1 MHAGAAGWWRQA
13 VDCGAQEEP
22 VGVESDN
29 GGGLVFPTVTGRD
42 GDFCRDSGKDCDNLK
57 TKMSRD
63 FSRSQKQAVEIVT
76 GRTGEADHIV
86 PYSRGGK
93 TEVENCQII
102 SSATNQ
108 KKGAFLFQP
117 REWQEMFFE
126 QWRKR
131 KNASAFL
138 LVAVPGSGKTMAALE
153 VARRWM
159 LAGSDRRLMV
169 VVPTDNLRTQW
180 QEEAARFG
188 IDLQSKEFG
197 TNFKHGYQGGVTTYS
212 SVANQRFIF
221 RALCVAPTMVI
232 FDEVHHCGQDSHW
245 GEAIRHAFEL
255 AAEKLLMS
263 GTPWKSDGT
272 AIPFVSYDLNGMVV
286 ADYSYE
292 YTDAIKD
299 DVVRYLVFDY
309 SKGVITNDING
320 TRLEV
325 NNSISENQAG
335 DRLRFLLDPD
345 GEYVAKQIQDSH
357 QKLMSI
363 RQTIPD
369 AAAMAVCVDQRDAEK
384 IAGVIKRIT
393 NCVPSVIVCDDEIA
407 NDTVADFRRSK
418 KEWLV
423 SVRKVSEG
431 TDIKRLQVLCYLTN
445 VTSELFFRQVI
456 GRVSRVRDLEDHEGY
471 VFLPADPRLI
481 RCAENIE
488 SAQVI
493 GLREQ
498 IKESISVDSEK
509 RESSRCDFWSTEH
522 TGTDLVLI
530 NGCEITEDAEEV
542 KRLSE
547 KWGVSMRAVIG
558 ILKDHRGN
566 HAVNQNLTGSPL
578 IGKSTQTRESQQND
592 WRKRINKMAYKLSK
606 MLDVDP
612 KNIHGRYKPQSMMS
626 IEELEAKYNEIRK
639 QLEDAANA

>member
-1 MHAGAAGWWRQA
+1 
-13 VDCGAQEEP
+13 
-22 VGVESDN
+22 
-29 GGGLVFPTVTGRD
+29 
-42 GDFCRDSGKDCDNLK
+42 
-57 TKMSRD
+57 MSRD
-63 FSRSQKQAVEIVT
+63 FSTSQKQAVEIVT
-76 GRTGEADHIV
+76 GRTGEADHVV
-86 PYSRGGK
+86 PYSKGGK
-93 TEVENCQII
+93 TEVENCQLI

-108 KKGAFLFQP
+108 KKGAFLFEP
-117 REWQEMFFE
+117 RKWQKTFFAK
-126 QWRKR
+126 WSGRN
-131 KNASAFL
+131 NASPFL

-159 LAGSDRRLMV
+159 LAGSDRRLMI

-212 SVANQRFIF
+212 SVANQRFVF

-272 AIPFVSYDLNGMVV
+272 AIPFVSYDSNGMVI
-286 ADYSYE
+286 ADHSYE
-292 YTDAIKD
+292 YADAIKD

-309 SKGVITNDING
+309 SKGAITNDSDG
-320 TRLEV
+320 TRLEI

-345 GEYVAKQIQDSH
+345 GEYVAKQILESH

-363 RQTIPD
+363 RQTVPD
-369 AAAMAVCVDQRDAEK
+369 AAAMAVCIDQRDAEK
-384 IAGVIKRIT
+384 IAAVIRRVT

-407 NDTVADFRRSK
+407 NDTVADFRKSK

-481 RCAENIE
+481 KCAENIE
-488 SAQVI
+488 NAQVI

-509 RESSRCDFWSTEH
+509 KESTRFDFWSTEH

-530 NGCEITEDAEEV
+530 NGCEITEDPEEV

-547 KWGVSMRAVIG
+547 KWGVPMRAVIG

-566 HAVNQNLTGSPL
+566 HALNQSLTGLPV
-578 IGKSTQTRESQQND
+578 IEKSRPTRESQQND

>member
-1 MHAGAAGWWRQA
+1 MDR
-13 VDCGAQEEP
+13 GAQEEP
-22 VGVESDN
+22 VGVEGDH
-29 GGGLVFPTVTGRD
+29 GGGLVFPIAAGRD
-42 GDFCRDSGKDCDNLK
+42 GDFCRDSRKDGDNLK

-369 AAAMAVCVDQRDAEK
+369 AAAMAVCADQRDAEK

-547 KWGVSMRAVIG
+547 KWGVPMRAVIG

-566 HAVNQNLTGSPL
+566 HAVNQNLTGLPL

>member
-1 MHAGAAGWWRQA
+1 MRSGATGRQRQT
-13 VDCGAQEEP
+13 VDCGAQKEP
-22 VGVESDN
+22 VGVEGDD
-29 GGGLVFPTVTGRD
+29 GGRVVFSIAAGWD
-42 GDFCRDSGKDCDNLK
+42 GDFCRDSRKDGNNLT
-57 TKMSRD
+57 TKMSRI

-76 GRTGEADHIV
+76 GRTGEADHII
-86 PYSRGGK
+86 PYSSGGK
-93 TEVENCQII
+93 TDVENCQFI
-102 SSATNQ
+102 SGATNK
-108 KKGAFLFQP
+108 KKGAFLFEP
-117 REWQEMFFE
+117 RKWQKEFFL
-126 QWRKR
+126 QWEAR
-131 KNASAFL
+131 KNAASFL
-138 LVAVPGSGKTMAALE
+138 LVAVPGSGKTMATLE
-153 VARRWM
+153 IARRWM

-212 SVANQRFIF
+212 SVANQRFVF

-245 GEAIRHAFEL
+245 GEAIKCAFEL
-255 AAEKLLMS
+255 ASEKLLMS

-272 AIPFVSYDLNGMVV
+272 AIPFVSYDSSGMVV

-292 YTDAIKD
+292 YADAIKD
-299 DVVRYLVFDY
+299 DVVRHLVFDY
-309 SKGVITNDING
+309 SKGAITNDING
-320 TRLEV
+320 TRLEI
-325 NNSISENQAG
+325 NNSISENQAA

-345 GEYVAKQIQDSH
+345 GAYVATQIQDSH

-384 IAGVIKRIT
+384 IAIVIKKIT

-407 NDTVADFRRSK
+407 NDTVADFRKSK

-456 GRVSRVRDLEDHEGY
+456 GRVSRVRDLEDYEGH

-481 RCAENIE
+481 KCAENIE
-488 SAQVI
+488 NAQVI
-493 GLREQ
+493 GLHEQ
-498 IKESISVDSEK
+498 IKESIPADSE
-509 RESSRCDFWSTEH
+509 RGEFTPSDFWSTEH
-522 TGTDLVLI
+522 IGTDLLLI
-530 NGCEITEDAEEV
+530 NGCEITENAQEI
-542 KRLSE
+542 KKLSE
-547 KWGVSMRAVIG
+547 KWGVPMRAVVG
-558 ILKDHRGN
+558 ILKDHR
-566 HAVNQNLTGSPL
+566 ATLAPSQNSVALPFIRENGF
-578 IGKSTQTRESQQND
+578 TRESQQND

-606 MLDVDP
+606 MLGTDP
-612 KNIHGRYKPQSMMS
+612 KNIHGKYKPQSSMS
-626 IEELEAKYNEIRK
+626 IEELEAKYNEICK
-639 QLEDAANA
+639 QLNAAANA

>member
-1 MHAGAAGWWRQA
+1 MDR
-13 VDCGAQEEP
+13 GAQAESL
-22 VGVESDN
+22 GVESHD

-42 GDFCRDSGKDCDNLK
+42 RDFCRDSRKDGNNLK
-57 TKMSRD
+57 IKMSRD